1 MAALPKQL
9 QVMPSTLRILALTGV
24 WGSGRKIYRFGLMF
38 GYGFMV
44 MMVPRFVF
52 GVDSDNLS
60 AILKSIG
67 EVIFLSSIFVPALVF
82 AGKRGTFEK
91 VVTGLGEIF
100 QKATIGEHFKECFEL
115 IEQQNVKIKKFA
127 DFLTI
132 YMMFAAFGYCM
143 PSLFISYL
151 RYFTNDGTNPVVFVL
166 PMEQEFYGLHI
177 RTNLAHYNIF
187 MVFSLLA
194 YMVCSY
200 FTLVKLTLPLFTI
213 RYSSMTYRLVAIRIR
228 NLTRYKSSAADI
240 KDIIELHQ
248 QAFNVTALVEEMCH
262 IPVALEFL
270 TCILLWSLVMFYIS
284 TTMGWDLFSILIV
297 VFSSLVEAFGYSY
310 LGSELSEQAVTVGAA
325 CYELP
330 WYESSSAELTLACR
344 RIIQRSLKAT
354 RLTGLKMFSIDLKT
368 YGNIV
373 NISYSYYLI
382 LKDVL
387 DVL

>member
-166 PMEQEFYGLHI
+166 PMEQE
-177 RTNLAHYNIF
+177 
-187 MVFSLLA
+187 
-194 YMVCSY
+194 
-200 FTLVKLTLPLFTI
+200 
-213 RYSSMTYRLVAIRIR
+213 
-228 NLTRYKSSAADI
+228 
-240 KDIIELHQ
+240 
-248 QAFNVTALVEEMCH
+248 
-262 IPVALEFL
+262 
-270 TCILLWSLVMFYIS
+270 
-284 TTMGWDLFSILIV
+284 
-297 VFSSLVEAFGYSY
+297 
-310 LGSELSEQAVTVGAA
+310 
-325 CYELP
+325 
-330 WYESSSAELTLACR
+330 
-344 RIIQRSLKAT
+344 
-354 RLTGLKMFSIDLKT
+354 
-368 YGNIV
+368 
-373 NISYSYYLI
+373 
-382 LKDVL
+382 
-387 DVL
+387 